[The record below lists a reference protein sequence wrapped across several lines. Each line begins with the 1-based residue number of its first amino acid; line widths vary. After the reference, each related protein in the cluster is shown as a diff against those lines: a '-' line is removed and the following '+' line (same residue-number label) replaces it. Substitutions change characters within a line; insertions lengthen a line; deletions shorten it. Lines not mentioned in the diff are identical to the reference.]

1 MDRSDRVLPP
11 GAVQAFVRGLSTL
24 QFGNDDMVQLGE
36 ENKFRTSRNS
46 RLGDDNDDKSQGVE
60 VGRLDAGDE
69 WLGKE
74 RVSPPFKSGNTLSQE
89 SAAANK
95 YLASSDQPDG
105 FRGRVSHTRQE
116 DIMIMQESNEEPTM
130 FESHKLRK
138 SLDLETE
145 APFDIDRQDNRID
158 VVSYEDR
165 NSPKVLSIYDDIEES
180 LERMNS
186 PSFRTALSIYDILE
200 DSSET
205 IFDEETFHHVKANE
219 PFTSTDD
226 LTETRKTEVP
236 SQLQSYGRKLID
248 KATFVRTIDG
258 DLERENS
265 GRQEIRALPLVGT
278 DPNAEQI
285 DNIPSTDTE
294 PPQLPDLVKAKGAIN
309 QLSKEAASETS
320 VTDSTSEG
328 PDSSQGGASTNREN
342 QPELHPSRSVGSGD
356 FSTVVANHKKEALEH
371 LQSEALVF
379 ASESEPLFHWED
391 SLYGRNKIHA
401 DLDHPLEILY

>member
-1 MDRSDRVLPP
+1 MDRSDTVLPP
-11 GAVQAFVRGLSTL
+11 GAVQAFVRGLSRL
-24 QFGNDDMVQLGE
+24 QLGNDDKVQLGE
-36 ENKFRTSRNS
+36 ENKFETSRNS

-74 RVSPPFKSGNTLSQE
+74 HVSPPFESGNSLSQE

-95 YLASSDQPDG
+95 YLASSDQADG
-105 FRGRVSHTRQE
+105 FSERDSHTRQE

-130 FESHKLRK
+130 FESQKLRK
-138 SLDLETE
+138 TLDLETE

-158 VVSYEDR
+158 DVSYEDG
-165 NSPKVLSIYDDIEES
+165 NSPKLLSIYDDIEES

-186 PSFRTALSIYDILE
+186 PIFRTALSIYDILE

-205 IFDEETFHHVKANE
+205 ILDDETFNHVKANE
-219 PFTSTDD
+219 SSTITAD

-236 SQLQSYGRKLID
+236 SELQSYGRKLIG
-248 KATFVRTIDG
+248 KNLVRTIDG
-258 DLERENS
+258 DLETENS
-265 GRQEIRALPLVGT
+265 DRQEIRALPLVGT
-278 DPNAEQI
+278 NPNAEQI
-285 DNIPSTDTE
+285 DSIPSTDTE
-294 PPQLPDLVKAKGAIN
+294 PSQLPDLVKAKGAIN
-309 QLSKEAASETS
+309 QLSKEAASKSS
-320 VTDSTSEG
+320 VTDSASEG
-328 PDSSQGGASTNREN
+328 PDNSHGGASTNREN
-342 QPELHPSRSVGSGD
+342 QPELHPSRSVGSVD
-356 FSTVVANHKKEALEH
+356 ASTVVANHKKEALEH

>member
-24 QFGNDDMVQLGE
+24 QFGNND
-36 ENKFRTSRNS
+36 KFETSRNS
-46 RLGDDNDDKSQGVE
+46 RRGDDNDDKSQGVE

-74 RVSPPFKSGNTLSQE
+74 RVSPPFESGNSLSQE
-89 SAAANK
+89 SAAAYK
-95 YLASSDQPDG
+95 YLASSDQADG
-105 FRGRVSHTRQE
+105 FRERVSHTRQE

-130 FESHKLRK
+130 FESQKLRK

-145 APFDIDRQDNRID
+145 APFDIDRPDNRID
-158 VVSYEDR
+158 DVSYEER

-205 IFDEETFHHVKANE
+205 ILDEETFNHVKANE
-219 PFTSTDD
+219 SSTIAAD

-248 KATFVRTIDG
+248 KNLVRTIDG
-258 DLERENS
+258 DLETENS
-265 GRQEIRALPLVGT
+265 DRQEIRALPLVGT

-294 PPQLPDLVKAKGAIN
+294 PSQLPYLVN
-309 QLSKEAASETS
+309 
-320 VTDSTSEG
+320 
-328 PDSSQGGASTNREN
+328 
-342 QPELHPSRSVGSGD
+342 
-356 FSTVVANHKKEALEH
+356 
-371 LQSEALVF
+371 
-379 ASESEPLFHWED
+379 
-391 SLYGRNKIHA
+391 
-401 DLDHPLEILY
+401 